1 MRVATYTSRFLR
13 QPPKEPRR
21 RHAAQL
27 RLAPIEPIATT
38 ELDARTSPVRTR
50 RLRPP
55 DLSWMRRV
63 LWPAID
69 HFISEEGFV
78 LAGYIAFTAIFAMFP
93 FMILTLAVA
102 GFWGW
107 GVFAADLIELGLD
120 VLPKEVAGV
129 IGPVSNELRGGP
141 HGTLLTFSVLLT
153 LWFSSSGLESLR
165 HALNHAYDVTDPP
178 AFWTNRLRSMM
189 IVVVA
194 ATLFL
199 GAMAAL
205 VAVPIAHD
213 VSAWLAAQDLFE
225 HNLQRGAR
233 YLIAIFLLSVVTFT
247 LYLILP
253 NRHLTIA
260 DVWPGAVIAIS
271 LWIGTTA
278 LYSFYLRSFGR
289 YSILYGSLG
298 GVIFTMFYFYVSAII
313 FIFGAQLNAAM
324 LRERAA
330 SAARHAPREGT
341 LPDL

>member
-1 MRVATYTSRFLR
+1 MATYTSRYLR

-27 RLAPIEPIATT
+27 RLEPIEPFATT
-38 ELDARTSPVRTR
+38 DLDARTSPVRIR

-63 LWPAID
+63 LWPAFN
-69 HFISEEGFV
+69 HFISDEGFV
-78 LAGYIAFTAIFAMFP
+78 LAGYIAFTAIFAIFP
-93 FMILTLAVA
+93 FMIFILALA

-107 GVFAADLIELGLD
+107 GDAAADLIELGLD
-120 VLPKEVAGV
+120 VLPDEVAGV
-129 IGPVSNELRGGP
+129 IRPVANELRGGP
-141 HGTLLTFSVLLT
+141 HGTILTFSVALT

-165 HALNHAYDVTDPP
+165 HALNLAFNVTDTP
-178 AFWTNRLRSMM
+178 AFWSNRLRSMVLVM
-189 IVVVA
+189 VS

-205 VAVPIAHD
+205 VAVPIARD
-213 VSAWLAAQDLFE
+213 IFAWLAAQDLFE

-233 YLIAIFLLSVVTFT
+233 YLVAVVLLTIVTFS

-253 NRHLTIA
+253 NKIMRFE
-260 DVWPGAVIAIS
+260 DVWPGAVISIS

-278 LYSFYLRSFGR
+278 LYSVYLRSFGR

-298 GVIFTMFYFYVSAII
+298 GVIFTLFYLYLSAVI
-313 FIFGAQLNAAM
+313 FIFGAQLNAAIM
-324 LRERAA
+324 HERAA
-330 SAARHAPREGT
+330 SAARHAPRSNPTPEV
-341 LPDL
+341 